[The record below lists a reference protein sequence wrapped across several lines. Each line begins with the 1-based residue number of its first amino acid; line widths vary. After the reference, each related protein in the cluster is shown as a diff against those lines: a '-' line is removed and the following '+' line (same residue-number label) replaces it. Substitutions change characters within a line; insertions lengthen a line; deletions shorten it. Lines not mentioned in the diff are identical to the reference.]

1 MEYPEKTTF
10 DEAELNE
17 QSMRAYSEEDIVI
30 VAPKVTKQPVRR
42 MSSSKRAEYPEIRS
56 ARPKSRYA

>member
-10 DEAELNE
+10 DESDMNE

-30 VAPKVTKQPVRR
+30 VAPNALKQPQRL
-42 MSSSKRAEYPEIRS
+42 MSSSKRADYPEIRS